1 MTSVVEAYRRGHWC
15 GKKVSAKRSQWSLD
29 HQAHPRIDLS
39 APQSGA
45 RNCHHAAATFLLPYS
60 RNCPS
65 RSGCVLVY
73 YFGRIFCYFSKNS
86 KAVASDI
93 FPKYFDIF
101 SKKPQWPI
109 RGAAMHTSPQ
119 SGRLPTIVTQR
130 LRIEGVAIFRVRM
143 ATLAT
148 AASWDHSKSITGGSI
163 YLVLVFIYFR
173 CRDRFALFEIVRRRC
188 MKERARP
195 LIFRSCE
202 GCAGAPMRLPARRK
216 GRAING
222 PRPATN

>member
-1 MTSVVEAYRRGHWC
+1 LSLTGGGHWC
-15 GKKVSAKRSQWSLD
+15 GKRVSAKRSQWSLD

-45 RNCHHAAATFLLPYS
+45 RNCRHAAATFLSPYS

-73 YFGRIFCYFSKNS
+73 YFGRIFCYFSKSS

-93 FPKYFDIF
+93 FPKFFDIF

-109 RGAAMHTSPQ
+109 RGAATSPQ

-130 LRIEGVAIFRVRM
+130 LRIEGVATFGVRM

-148 AASWDHSKSITGGSI
+148 IASWDRGKSITGGSI
-163 YLVLVFIYFR
+163 YLVIVFIYFR
-173 CRDRFALFEIVRRRC
+173 CRDLFALFEIVTRRWGCRAP
-188 MKERARP
+188 ARP
-195 LIFRSCE
+195 RWPMYWPRSST
-202 GCAGAPMRLPARRK
+202 GCSGCND
-216 GRAING
+216 RA
-222 PRPATN
+222 